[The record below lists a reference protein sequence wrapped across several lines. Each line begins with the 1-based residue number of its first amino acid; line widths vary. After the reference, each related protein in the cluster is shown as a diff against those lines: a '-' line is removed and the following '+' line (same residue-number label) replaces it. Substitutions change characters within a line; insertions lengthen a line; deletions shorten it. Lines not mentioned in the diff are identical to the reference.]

1 MKHNVIDKTLN
12 APQGFLSIAITN
24 VIKILPGKK
33 PQRDQKLQKPKSVT
47 LQLGR
52 IMEGCWP
59 ILEFTM
65 QLIEEKFMVK

>member
-33 PQRDQKLQKPKSVT
+33 PQRDQKLKKPKSVT

-52 IMEGCWP
+52 IMEGCWQ
-59 ILEFTM
+59 FTM